1 MTLDAGNTS
10 RETILVQH
18 ERRGT
23 DTLAM
28 IKGNGDLA
36 YDEIVRD
43 NYLNPDRV
51 LGRDLQGCRRG
62 GKGDRWT
69 TSRRMRFGGSGATM
83 LRPSCQSGPLPG
95 PSCLHLWNFRWVSGT
110 LASRSSLGI
119 GMDQVSSG
127 NNYRKPKIR
136 MG

>member
-10 RETILVQH
+10 RETILVHH

-43 NYLNPDRV
+43 KNWADAEV
-51 LGRDLQGCRRG
+51 RRG
-62 GKGDRWT
+62 GIWGKLQDGLSYPQHGRRVPRPAV
-69 TSRRMRFGGSGATM
+69 SR
-83 LRPSCQSGPLPG
+83 P
-95 PSCLHLWNFRWVSGT
+95 
-110 LASRSSLGI
+110 
-119 GMDQVSSG
+119 
-127 NNYRKPKIR
+127 
-136 MG
+136 